1 MPIQLWRSTPV
12 SIPVVKDTKVNQEYS
27 NAVITSARQGL
38 TEAVNYLGLERTDYV
53 GIPDYASHCVID
65 FIGRRATPAPI
76 RMFKQESPSAILIYD
91 QWGWQKSE
99 KARSDIGLMY
109 PGVQLIWDRVD
120 SLPKSYQIL
129 AESDESQADVQV
141 FSLKKTLTAM
151 GGGLVWLQG
160 KRWFRRDLSTDRE
173 LVELLEQMSQS
184 FGKGCDI
191 DRKVQTFIFR
201 ECDYHLR
208 LQEWLDSYSIDAI
221 AAHEHRERRNRIDH
235 FVNKFPAEDLPQ
247 WMRDQIENY
256 DSPAPGIWPIHGVN
270 VDDNLLSKIHNKFDV
285 DVRNYHFN
293 YNDSYIEQQWTE
305 VLAVPLHSE
314 IQMEILDE
322 LIDCVINSSG

>member
-1 MPIQLWRSTPV
+1 MSIKLWRSTPV
-12 SIPVVKDTKVNQEYS
+12 HIPILKDTKANDKYS
-27 NAVITSARQGL
+27 KAVITSARQGL

-65 FIGRRATPAPI
+65 FIGRRATPVPI
-76 RMFKQESPSAILIYD
+76 RMFEQESPSAILIYD

-120 SLPKSYQIL
+120 SLPMSYQAL
-129 AESDESQADVQV
+129 AESDENQADVQV
-141 FSLKKTLTAM
+141 FSLKKTLTAT

-160 KRWFRRDLSTDRE
+160 KRWLRRHLSTDRE
-173 LVELLEQMSQS
+173 LVKLLEQMTEK
-184 FGKGCDI
+184 FEKNDKV
-191 DRKVQTFIFR
+191 DNKVQGFIFR

-208 LQEWLDSYSIDAI
+208 LQEWLDSCAIDNVSAY
-221 AAHEHRERRNRIDH
+221 EHRERRNRIEH
-235 FVNKFPAEDLPQ
+235 FVNKFSVKELPQ
-247 WMRDQIENY
+247 WMRDQIDN
-256 DSPAPGIWPIHGVN
+256 DASPAPGIWPIHSVD
-270 VDDNLLSKIHNKFDV
+270 VDDNLLSEIRNKFDV

-293 YNDSYIEQQWTE
+293 FNDSYIDQKWTE

-314 IQMEILDE
+314 IHMETLEE
-322 LIDCVINSSG
+322 LIDCVINSSS